1 MQTARATIKRSLSL
15 HKAVQ
20 RHSSGY
26 SSSILPHNSPTSSAP
41 LVQHFRPRW
50 PEPELA
56 VVPPDAALKLPEQ
69 RTVSEKVLRF
79 QMSAT
84 FSHGTSIFYPHLKF
98 NPADIKVSVKVGP
111 RAILRLSSP
120 LQCFLLPPICVMY
133 RVVKDHPFIVIA
145 TSALFYFLT
154 YVYSSTS
161 A

>member
-1 MQTARATIKRSLSL
+1 MQTARVNIKRTVSL

-20 RHSSGY
+20 RYISGY
-26 SSSILPHNSPTSSAP
+26 SSSILPHNSPASSAP

-69 RTVSEKVLRF
+69 RTVSEKILRF

-98 NPADIKVSVKVGP
+98 NPADIKVSVKVRP
-111 RAILRLSSP
+111 RALHCFMLSLMCAACRGVHDCS
-120 LQCFLLPPICVMY
+120 
-133 RVVKDHPFIVIA
+133 FIVIA
-145 TSALFYFLT
+145 TSALHYLLT
-154 YVYSSTS
+154 SLYSPVS